1 MDKQP
6 TSRSG
11 KRNKE
16 EAVPRLD
23 IAATQRSPEIKLDP
37 KKGEFS
43 IKGTSMPENVNHFYR
58 PVLNALDQY
67 IQQPAE
73 KTQVIFS
80 LEYINSSS
88 SQLLLALLYK
98 VRDLVDEGY
107 HVTVEW
113 HYMVDDED
121 IYDTGKS
128 YSELSGLTFNFY
140 EHQYQ

>member
-1 MDKQP
+1 MDKQS
-6 TSRSG
+6 TSHSG
-11 KRNKE
+11 KRKKE
-16 EAVPRLD
+16 GAVPKLD
-23 IAATQRSPEIKLDP
+23 VAATQRSPEIKLDP
-37 KKGEFS
+37 EAGVFS

-58 PVLNALDQY
+58 PVLNALDEY
-67 IQQPAE
+67 IEQPAE
-73 KTQVIFS
+73 NTQVIFS

-98 VRDLVDEGY
+98 IRDLVDQGH
-107 HVTVEW
+107 HVTIEW

>member
-1 MDKQP
+1 MDKQS

-11 KRNKE
+11 KRKKE

-23 IAATQRSPEIKLDP
+23 IAATKRSPEIKLDP
-37 KKGEFS
+37 EAGVFS

-58 PVLNALDQY
+58 PVLNALDRY
-67 IQQPAE
+67 IQQPAD

-98 VRDLVDEGY
+98 VRDLVDEGH
-107 HVTVEW
+107 HVTIEW

>member
-37 KKGEFS
+37 EKGEFS

>member
-1 MDKQP
+1 
-6 TSRSG
+6 
-11 KRNKE
+11 
-16 EAVPRLD
+16 
-23 IAATQRSPEIKLDP
+23 
-37 KKGEFS
+37 
-43 IKGTSMPENVNHFYR
+43 MPENVNQFYAS
-58 PVLNALDQY
+58 VLKALDQY
-67 IQQPAE
+67 IQQPAD

-98 VRDLVDEGY
+98 IRDLVDEGH
-107 HVTVEW
+107 HVSIEW

>member
-1 MDKQP
+1 MDKQS

-11 KRNKE
+11 KNKKG
-16 EAVPRLD
+16 EAVAKLD
-23 IAATQRSPEIKLDP
+23 IAATPRSPEIKLDP
-37 KKGEFS
+37 EAGVFS
-43 IKGTSMPENVNHFYR
+43 IKGTSMPENVNQFYAS
-58 PVLNALDQY
+58 VMKALDQY
-67 IQQPAE
+67 IQHPAD

-98 VRDLVDEGY
+98 IRDLVDEGH
-107 HVTVEW
+107 HVTIEW

>member
-1 MDKQP
+1 MDKQS

-11 KRNKE
+11 KRKKE
-16 EAVPRLD
+16 EAVPSLD

-37 KKGEFS
+37 GTGVFS
-43 IKGTSMPENVNHFYR
+43 IKGTSMPENVNHFYA
-58 PVLNALDQY
+58 PVLKALDQY
-67 IQQPAE
+67 IQQPAG